1 MSKFL
6 ISISCCVDF
15 LVVVKMTTLGGGG
28 GGWRF
33 LWIFLGGSLRILTIL
48 WVIF

>member
-6 ISISCCVDF
+6 ISISCWVDF

-28 GGWRF
+28 GGDSCGY
-33 LWIFLGGSLRILTIL
+33 FLGGH
-48 WVIF
+48 FEF